1 MKKYLMVLV
10 ASCWVLQTPS
20 TKQLELSTLEVPN
33 KITKYLSESVTG

>member
-20 TKQLELSTLEVPN
+20 TKQLELST
-33 KITKYLSESVTG
+33 